1 MFPCGG
7 VLVSNISTNGANTI
21 RDFNILIKAGKYG
34 TGAILFCPSDTRGI
48 KDEDN
53 SLNVPPYGTAPLG
66 TNKPECSYAYA
77 FGLNSMSPFSPATVR
92 LSSTTVRNMPVN
104 CKENTHAL
112 AADMNGEYDT
122 GNRPPITQF
131 NFRYFLSGTGNKNH
145 GRSGVNVL
153 KIDGH
158 VQWCTL
164 TSIPETQYCVPD
176 PPLAVVWGSVRLAG
190 RISLSSE
197 GFMCNP

>member
-1 MFPCGG
+1 MEQ
-7 VLVSNISTNGANTI
+7 VLYSFAQ
-21 RDFNILIKAGKYG
+21 A
-34 TGAILFCPSDTRGI
+34 TRGESRMRI
-48 KDEDN
+48 ILSTCYLIGN
-53 SLNVPPYGTAPLG
+53 PYGTASLG
-66 TNKPECSYAYA
+66 TNKPECSYTYA

-92 LSSTTVRNMPVN
+92 LLSTTVRNMPVN

-122 GNRPPITQF
+122 GNCPPITQF

-158 VQWCTL
+158 V
-164 TSIPETQYCVPD
+164 
-176 PPLAVVWGSVRLAG
+176 
-190 RISLSSE
+190 
-197 GFMCNP
+197 